1 MESVILLNREA
12 NMRMLSALALVVFVL
27 WSGAA
32 SATQRPAGATRGTAG
47 SDPAVDAYTS
57 FVDGK
62 ELEVPVDRDFV
73 VAGLDRLASAAEALT
88 LTRRTPNAAVLNAAH
103 RIRREIR
110 RLRQL
115 DSDAPE
121 ITKQR
126 WNVFVSTARLI
137 ADVSRD
143 LGKSGASD
151 GVLDALITAADGLDY
166 DYPLKWQPNAIHMYF
181 DLAARALRQMKP

>member
-1 MESVILLNREA
+1 
-12 NMRMLSALALVVFVL
+12 MRMLSALALVVFVL

-62 ELEVPVDRDFV
+62 ELEAPVDRDFV

-115 DSDAPE
+115 DRDAPE

-143 LGKSGASD
+143 LGTSGASD

>member
-1 MESVILLNREA
+1 
-12 NMRMLSALALVVFVL
+12 MRMLSALALVFVL

-115 DSDAPE
+115 ESDAPE
-121 ITKQR
+121 IIKQR

-143 LGKSGASD
+143 LGTSGASD
-151 GVLDALITAADGLDY
+151 GVLNALITAADGLDY

>member
-12 NMRMLSALALVVFVL
+12 NMRMLSALALVFVL